1 MDIFEKVKDLIADQL
16 DVDDK
21 DSITESSSITD
32 DLGADSLDVVDLV
45 MALEDEYGVEIPSED
60 LEKILTVQDVINYLE
75 SKGVEA

>member
-21 DSITESSSITD
+21 ESISNDSSITD

-45 MALEDEYGVEIPSED
+45 MALEDEFGVEIPED
-60 LEKILTVQDVINYLE
+60 QVENIKTVGDIVKYIEEKQ
-75 SKGVEA
+75 

>member
-21 DSITESSSITD
+21 DSIAMESSITD

-45 MALEDEYGVEIPSED
+45 MALEDEFSVEIPED
-60 LEKILTVQDVINYLE
+60 QVENIKTVGDIVKYIEDKQ
-75 SKGVEA
+75 